1 ASFFD
6 IEQYLLGVID
16 RNNNYINESFTYKLL
31 DLANLS
37 GARNAQLERK
47 IYFDEKMLELNDND
61 EKGKVKIEND
71 IKKID
76 KIIEEIDNKILDLSS
91 ETERFKINFQQEN
104 TLNDVVQGISRWLKE
119 NHLMVEA
126 IKKTDTE

>member
-1 ASFFD
+1 MILSVF
-6 IEQYLLGVID
+6 ITVI
-16 RNNNYINESFTYKLL
+16 
-31 DLANLS
+31 S
-37 GARNAQLERK
+37 GHDKPQPPSCL
-47 IYFDEKMLELNDND
+47 LELNDND

-71 IKKID
+71 IEKID

-104 TLNDVVQGISRWLKE
+104 RLNDVVQGISRWLKE

>member
-1 ASFFD
+1 
-6 IEQYLLGVID
+6 
-16 RNNNYINESFTYKLL
+16 
-31 DLANLS
+31 
-37 GARNAQLERK
+37 
-47 IYFDEKMLELNDND
+47 YFDEKMLELNDND

-71 IKKID
+71 IEKID

-104 TLNDVVQGISRWLKE
+104 RLNDVVQGISRWLKE

>member
-1 ASFFD
+1 KMLS
-6 IEQYLLGVID
+6 
-16 RNNNYINESFTYKLL
+16 KLTVE
-31 DLANLS
+31 
-37 GARNAQLERK
+37 RNAQLERK

-71 IKKID
+71 IEKID

-91 ETERFKINFQQEN
+91 ETERFKINFQQKN
-104 TLNDVVQGISRWLKE
+104 ILNDVVQGISRWLKE